1 MLFALKDGKCIIEDY
16 NGFTI
21 SEYNEVL
28 SLTVVLEDKMEILF
42 WIEKQTK
49 QTHEMCKK
57 IKFCSETCVWQK
69 HSVFMFIRY

>member
-42 WIEKQTK
+42 
-49 QTHEMCKK
+49 
-57 IKFCSETCVWQK
+57 
-69 HSVFMFIRY
+69 